1 MKMQFSWDENV
12 YVNEAVFIHAGAYG
26 TDIFCAKPLSDML
39 VRVLVSLILDLKNI
53 PYSVW
58 PYKYNQGRYEV
69 KISLSIMQIT
79 WFKKWRNI

>member
-1 MKMQFSWDENV
+1 MLELMVQIFSVQN
-12 YVNEAVFIHAGAYG
+12 
-26 TDIFCAKPLSDML
+26 PSDML
-39 VRVLVSLILDLKNI
+39 VRVLMSLILDLKNI